1 MRSLQLSRYRNQFD
15 KCAMKSQAITECS
28 ALETGQTQDII
39 SGWWE
44 THTQSLTFM
53 FDHECTQTK
62 DCLAIHIYNAVHRFR
77 IYTEAVLICPGE

>member
-1 MRSLQLSRYRNQFD
+1 MFRQSASKTGSQTDRQTDDTDTLPTNITIELPMRSLQLSRYRNQFD

-44 THTQSLTFM
+44 THTKF
-53 FDHECTQTK
+53 
-62 DCLAIHIYNAVHRFR
+62 NVH
-77 IYTEAVLICPGE
+77 V